1 MIHEFQGNKP
11 IFQPPHTRN
20 MMELKD
26 YNYKPIGYI
35 PHEAIKIYENLAIA
49 KFGASYDNL
58 QIDKVYATSTNEI
71 WLYEQ
76 P

>member
-20 MMELKD
+20 MMEVKD
-26 YNYKPIGYI
+26 NNYKPIGYT

-49 KFGASYDNL
+49 KFGASCDNL
-58 QIDKVYATSTNEI
+58 QIDKVYATNTNEI

>member
-1 MIHEFQGNKP
+1 
-11 IFQPPHTRN
+11 
-20 MMELKD
+20 MEVKD
-26 YNYKPIGYI
+26 NNYKPIGYT

-49 KFGASYDNL
+49 KFGASCDNL
-58 QIDKVYATSTNEI
+58 QIDKVYATNTNEI